1 MNQNDN
7 SINLLGQTIPA
18 PPSVTKIRII
28 KNTFGFYE
36 KWTFMVKARLFSLE
50 YELLVAQPEHLHC
63 FLKFTLFGRISS
75 GYLHY
80 LEPEFSQ
87 DIYTIQNQNFIRIS
101 ALSGIKLLEDSFD
114 RVLSVP
120 SIPDTLS
127 PQVNSITPPW
137 TNIYRFTRKRCKKNV
152 NLRSENCLGLVGLR
166 L

>member
-36 KWTFMVKARLFSLE
+36 KWTFLVKARLFSLE

-63 FLKFTLFGRISS
+63 CLKFILFGRISS

-87 DIYTIQNQNFIRIS
+87 DIYTIWDKVAGRQFRQGSLRAFHTRY
-101 ALSGIKLLEDSFD
+101 
-114 RVLSVP
+114 
-120 SIPDTLS
+120 TLTTG
-127 PQVNSITPPW
+127 QQHHPPLDQHLQ
-137 TNIYRFTRKRCKKNV
+137 IYKEKV
-152 NLRSENCLGLVGLR
+152 
-166 L
+166 